1 MAERKYFGKLKDA
14 IEPPP
19 MIEAQ
24 TQSYEEFLQAN
35 VATTRRKNV
44 GLQTVFK
51 EVFPIASYDGQ
62 ATLDFVDLGPGT
74 FSVVAAYTGDAMYD
88 TSTSGAVVQTILAN
102 APTASMSFTPSTVGP
117 GGVSR
122 LVVAATN
129 NTPKGMYGVALGVV
143 LTMNF
148 TLVKQ
153 PVGGSCRRSTNVLYC
168 LFSLP
173 KGATKQ
179 LVLDMT
185 APTTPGQYTM
195 NGYARNIDTM
205 DETAASATLTV
216 Q

>member
-1 MAERKYFGKLKDA
+1 
-14 IEPPP
+14 
-19 MIEAQ
+19 
-24 TQSYEEFLQAN
+24 
-35 VATTRRKNV
+35 
-44 GLQTVFK
+44 
-51 EVFPIASYDGQ
+51 
-62 ATLDFVDLGPGT
+62 
-74 FSVVAAYTGDAMYD
+74 
-88 TSTSGAVVQTILAN
+88 
-102 APTASMSFTPSTVGP
+102 
-117 GGVSR
+117 
-122 LVVAATN
+122 
-129 NTPKGMYGVALGVV
+129 MYGVALGVV

>member
-1 MAERKYFGKLKDA
+1 MY
-14 IEPPP
+14 
-19 MIEAQ
+19 
-24 TQSYEEFLQAN
+24 SW
-35 VATTRRKNV
+35 RR
-44 GLQTVFK
+44 FC
-51 EVFPIASYDGQ
+51 A
-62 ATLDFVDLGPGT
+62 PG
-74 FSVVAAYTGDAMYD
+74 G
-88 TSTSGAVVQTILAN
+88 
-102 APTASMSFTPSTVGP
+102 SMSFTPSTVGP

-129 NTPKGMYGVALGVV
+129 NTPKGMYGVALGVI

-153 PVGGSCRRSTNVLYC
+153 PAGGSCRRSMNVLYC
-168 LFSLP
+168 LFALP